1 MKQRVAARSSMLSA
15 WLHVLAP
22 QRCAG
27 CDTRVALAQ
36 DAFCK
41 ACSPLLEETS
51 SAHRPPQRAASVFV
65 YGGPLADAIVRLKY
79 AGRTE
84 IARALAAPLAE
95 AALLYAGT
103 VDRVLPLPLHAAR
116 LRERG
121 FNQSALLSHP
131 VARALGVPLD
141 TTSLA
146 RMRPTREQ
154 ASLPRDQRIEN
165 VRGAFTVRRALTRQ
179 RVLLIDDVRT
189 TGATLAAAAE
199 ALERAGCADV
209 KTLALARADG

>member
-1 MKQRVAARSSMLSA
+1 VAPRSSLLAA

-27 CDTRVALAQ
+27 CDAQIALSQ
-36 DAFCK
+36 DAFCE
-41 ACSPLLEETS
+41 ACSPLLELTS
-51 SAHRPPQRAASVFV
+51 SEHRSPARAASVFV

-84 IARALAAPLAE
+84 IARALAAPLAG
-95 AALLYAGT
+95 AALLYAGAI
-103 VDRVLPLPLHAAR
+103 DRVLPLPLHAGR

-121 FNQSALLSHP
+121 FNQSALLSRP

-141 TTSLA
+141 TASLA
-146 RMRPTREQ
+146 RVRPTREQ
-154 ASLPRDQRIEN
+154 ASLSRDQRAEN
-165 VRGAFTVRRALTRQ
+165 VRGAFTARRALTRQ
-179 RVLLIDDVRT
+179 RVLLVDDVRT

-199 ALERAGCADV
+199 ALERAGCAEV
-209 KTLALARADG
+209 KTLTLARAEG